1 MSAGTTC
8 RLTAVFLALVAIVAI
23 IGLASA
29 EEFTDVPRWH
39 WAWAYVQGV
48 RDASITTGYGDGTY
62 QPSVI
67 VARDQMAVFIA
78 RAMCDGDANVPD
90 GPDTASFADVPNTG
104 FGPDGTDPFWAYKY
118 VEYAVS
124 HHVTAGFDDGLYHPD
139 WDVTRGQMAAFMARA
154 MCGGEEYV
162 PTPSGTPR
170 FPDVTDTENSWC
182 YKHVEYIAGEG
193 VTLGYPDGLYH
204 PEIACA
210 RDQMAAYLC
219 RAFDLPMPPQP
230 YNITEYFP
238 LTEGSSWVYE
248 TNDGMR
254 TRTISGTQQAWGQ
267 TYARMVSDYGS
278 VDLWRAAPEAL
289 YLGGLDYGDS
299 GTLTFDPAYQ
309 IANGLGIGQIVN
321 EQEST
326 AYAGSSP
333 AGTAWFDYYFVDV
346 EDVTVPAGTFENCM
360 KLRIQFQ
367 LMAEQDQ
374 QCYIWVAKGV
384 GIVKMDSGDFGGEQ
398 WEVLVSANVGG
409 HTYPTNAGPFR
420 FSDYRPLEMGSTW
433 VYTGSGGTTVDQ
445 IVGVAKVNDI
455 EAAQLDTGPAEI
467 TPACSYYA
475 VLDGALC
482 YVGMREA
489 GGSPVLTFSPPI
501 ALPET
506 ASVGDYGSATTQVY
520 SDGSPVGQATFDWAV
535 VGAGPLAVEAGE
547 FENCMKLRTAITDP
561 SSETS
566 ESYTW
571 YALGVG
577 PIKEDARP
585 FGGTDWRTLL
595 SASVSGVEYP
605 VAGQSFNITDYVDL
619 TVGNVWSYDNGYYT
633 VTYAIPY
640 LSYHDGY
647 DWACVDDRGGSGGIE
662 HLLRVDYDGL
672 HYLGTTGTEVRYD
685 PPLLIQNGLAPG
697 DGGEEVS
704 AYSESG
710 IDEGDATF
718 EYTFEGI
725 QAASTDA
732 GLFPDCMKVT
742 YSLRVPWMPTGA
754 SQTGTRWFSRGLGAV
769 LSVSSSTSSP
779 EEVWTELLTSASIAG
794 VNYPPADTAFTVT
807 DYLPVA
813 MDNRWAT
820 MAQGERWYGASTVIV
835 DGTQFLSG
843 LPIADTVYKLSRYD
857 AAGYQGSDLIA
868 IRTDGIG
875 IYGHT
880 DPVDGPMV
888 VNPPLLIPNGAKV
901 GDSGS
906 GSATMHVWAGDHWQ
920 AMGTV
925 NGFWELV
932 AAGPITTSAG
942 HFRDCIL
949 IRWGVDVPGMGEMVN
964 YSWHARGVGVV
975 KWCEADDSD
984 WEEMMGATIGG
995 VTIPADLPP
1004 NTPVSASIP
1013 QGASFGFDF
1022 SAGASTALPDDQDL
1036 SYVYVSAQ
1044 DAYVMSFDPNGVSRT
1059 IGQGQYD
1066 FESIRAYSTFLP
1078 PDWYLRGQAWL
1089 HDCWVLGIGW
1099 DAIEGTTVV
1108 KTREGNYALVHITS
1122 ATPTELGIEYVY
1134 PYGFFE

>member
-39 WAWAYVQGV
+39 WAWAYIQGV

-62 QPSVI
+62 QPSVT

-78 RAMCDGDANVPD
+78 RAMCDGDANVPP
-90 GPDTASFADVPNTG
+90 GPETATFPDVPNTG
-104 FGPDGTDPFWAYKY
+104 YGLDGTDPFWAYKY

-124 HHVTAGFDDGLYHPD
+124 HHVTAGYDDGLYHPD

-162 PTPSGTPR
+162 PEPSGTPR

-204 PEIACA
+204 PEIPCA

-326 AYAGSSP
+326 AYTGSSP
-333 AGTAWFDYYFVDV
+333 AGTAWFDYYFIDV
-346 EDVTVPAGTFENCM
+346 EDVTVPAGIFPNCM

-384 GIVKMDSGDFGGEQ
+384 GIVKMDSGDFGGDD

-409 HTYPTNAGPFR
+409 HTYPADAGPFR
-420 FSDYRPLEMGSTW
+420 VADYRPLEVGSTW
-433 VYTGSGGTTVDQ
+433 VYTGHNGTTVDQ
-445 IVGVAKVNDI
+445 LVGVAKVNDI
-455 EAAQLDTGPAEI
+455 EAAQLDRGPAEI

-482 YVGMREA
+482 HVGMREA
-489 GGSPVLTFSPPI
+489 GGSPLLTFSPPL
-501 ALPET
+501 ALPQT

-561 SSETS
+561 SSERY

-571 YALGVG
+571 FALGVG
-577 PIKEDARP
+577 PVKEDARP
-585 FGGTDWRTLL
+585 FGGTDWRALL
-595 SASVSGVEYP
+595 SATVSGVEYP

-619 TVGNVWSYDNGYYT
+619 TVGNQWLHETTSLPLI
-633 VTYAIPY
+633 VTGTDTKDSSEWAVVGNPSAIDAPYHYA
-640 LSYHDGY
+640 
-647 DWACVDDRGGSGGIE
+647 
-662 HLLRVDYDGL
+662 RVDAGGL
-672 HYLGTTGTEVRYD
+672 YYLGMLGGGFANWEYD
-685 PPLLIQNGLAPG
+685 PPLLIENGLAPG
-697 DGGEEVS
+697 DVGGQTS
-704 AYSESG
+704 AYLVNGS
-710 IDEGDATF
+710 DTGDASL
-718 EYTFEGI
+718 EYTFDGI
-725 QAASTDA
+725 EAVSTDA
-732 GLFPDCMKVT
+732 GLFPDCMRIS
-742 YSLRVPWMPTGA
+742 YSLHLPDMPTGTAQTETLWFARGVGLVKSKDISVEDQLTQA
-754 SQTGTRWFSRGLGAV
+754 SV
-769 LSVSSSTSSP
+769 
-779 EEVWTELLTSASIAG
+779 AG
-794 VNYPPADTAFTVT
+794 VSYPRGDTAFTVT

-813 MDNRWAT
+813 MDNRWAR
-820 MAQGERWYGASTVIV
+820 MAQGERWYGALTVIV

-843 LPIADTVYKLSRYD
+843 LPITDTVYKLSRYD

-906 GSATMHVWAGDHWQ
+906 GSATMYVWAGDHWQ
-920 AMGTV
+920 AMGTLD
-925 NGFWELV
+925 GFWELV

-942 HFRDCIL
+942 RFPDCVL

-975 KWCEADDSD
+975 KWYEVDDSD

-1108 KTREGNYALVHITS
+1108 KTREGSYALVHITS